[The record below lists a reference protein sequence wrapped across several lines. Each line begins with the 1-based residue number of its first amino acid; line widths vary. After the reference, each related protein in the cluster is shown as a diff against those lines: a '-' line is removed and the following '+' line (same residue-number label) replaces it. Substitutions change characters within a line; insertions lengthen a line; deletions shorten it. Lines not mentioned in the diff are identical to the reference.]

1 MTLPSAAF
9 HAARGSLLTLDF
21 SFRRDWGNA
30 LQFSFMKSVQAWEH
44 RVLAIAAGEFFKVAI
59 RRHPSAVCW
68 SWALEWNQS
77 VRVVGLMGDRA
88 DMEAHAAL
96 LSYPSASATTYAGS
110 QFRIRADQA
119 LDERSDT
126 LFERPVSEQLT
137 R

>member
-1 MTLPSAAF
+1 M
-9 HAARGSLLTLDF
+9 
-21 SFRRDWGNA
+21 
-30 LQFSFMKSVQAWEH
+30 
-44 RVLAIAAGEFFKVAI
+44 LAIAAGEFFKVAI
-59 RRHPSAVCW
+59 RRHPQCGLLV
-68 SWALEWNQS
+68 LGVEWNQS